1 MSLLCLA
8 LGLVRTYQSNH
19 FRGSAGHLRASF
31 GSQQNVHVQQ
41 RLPAGEV
48 LPCFAEEL
56 GECIVLQH
64 ELDAAMGAKK
74 QT

>member
-1 MSLLCLA
+1 MSILCLA
-8 LGLVRTYQSNH
+8 LSLLRTYQSNH
-19 FRGSAGHLRASF
+19 FRGSAGGLRTCF
-31 GSQQNVHVQQ
+31 GSQPNVHVQQ
-41 RLPAGEV
+41 QLPSGEV